1 VVDFGLC
8 TLYLL
13 LGRGLIVPM
22 FSKGWWKI
30 KPKGSGLANGAFGMM
45 DEIFHPQAHEATQIK
60 EEQKRAV
67 FQQGNEGDPM
77 KITIKLPNK
86 GE

>member
-1 VVDFGLC
+1 MSRVYCLRVMIFK
-8 TLYLL
+8 
-13 LGRGLIVPM
+13 
-22 FSKGWWKI
+22 SGWWKI

-67 FQQGNEGDPM
+67 FQTGNEGDPL
-77 KITIKLPNK
+77 KLTMILPSK
-86 GE
+86 D